1 MFFLSNLQ
9 LHFQKLCNPDAD
21 GPLPN
26 FKNLPKHIT
35 NCVTDKNIFQI
46 VNLTKTLLRMQRMKP
61 TSINHVN
68 TCFNFKSCIGDL
80 CSSLF
85 YGEQADARVNER
97 HDILAD
103 CKSNQDIIGVPED
116 EANIVKKCVTCSSFD
131 SCDVPNLVC
140 PMVDR
145 LMLIDMYTTVYMTTT
160 TSIAMYVYA
169 YYCCEYAN
177 YDSCLAKAVLGSA
190 MSTLGLFVLAVV
202 ATAFYQQTKMA
213 TSTEYAEDGKK
224 KEEEKK
230 KKTALPTL
238 PRVWREF
245 TSSQS

>member
-1 MFFLSNLQ
+1 
-9 LHFQKLCNPDAD
+9 
-21 GPLPN
+21 
-26 FKNLPKHIT
+26 
-35 NCVTDKNIFQI
+35 
-46 VNLTKTLLRMQRMKP
+46 
-61 TSINHVN
+61 
-68 TCFNFKSCIGDL
+68 
-80 CSSLF
+80 
-85 YGEQADARVNER
+85 
-97 HDILAD
+97 
-103 CKSNQDIIGVPED
+103 
-116 EANIVKKCVTCSSFD
+116 
-131 SCDVPNLVC
+131 
-140 PMVDR
+140 
-145 LMLIDMYTTVYMTTT
+145 MLIDMYTTVYMTTT